1 MAEWTLRSALFNKC
15 GLLVV
20 TALLCVLLP
29 FVEAASATEKSSGQV
44 LTRTDE
50 PEGPLQSTD
59 FLATPIAGESTT
71 GVSPASLS
79 PTVVPTTP
87 GYVAVNPARLMDTRA
102 GQSTVDGQA
111 AGGGALGT
119 GVTRDLVVTGRGG
132 VPASGVAAVALNV
145 TVTGPTGSSY
155 LTVWPSGSN
164 RPLASNLNY
173 APGDTVPN
181 MVTVK
186 VGTGGQIS
194 LYNNLGSVNVVV
206 DVAGWYL
213 TDTEYEPLVPV
224 RLMET
229 RYGLSTVDGISN
241 GWGKIRGGLHADL
254 TVLGRGGVPA
264 ANVSTVVLN
273 VTVTGPTEAGYLT
286 VWPTGE
292 EMPLASN
299 LNFATNTTIPNLV
312 VAKVG
317 ANGQVSIYNSSG
329 WTDVVVDVL
338 GWYQSDTVFTSL
350 SPTRLMDSRSG
361 QRTTDGVSAGGGAIS
376 SGATRTLQVTGR
388 GGVPASGVGAVA
400 LNVTVTAPTGT
411 GYLTVWPSGTQ
422 QPLASNLNF
431 KPGQTIPN
439 SVVAKVGSGGQISIF
454 NSSGNSDVVVD
465 VLGWFTS
472 SVVSGPTAP
481 QSIGVLQGHRFLRV
495 SWAPSEQNGG
505 STVTNYVATA
515 SPSGLTCSAASSGT
529 TCDIPNLPYGVQQ
542 TVRVTAQNKIGLSS
556 PNSSVVSGTPFA
568 VTSVSVGEDEACGV
582 LSDGRAAC
590 WGDSYT
596 WMGRGSQGEP
606 NFHSGI
612 NYVFTAPNVPL
623 ENVTQVSVGP
633 KFGCALLASGHVWC
647 WGYNRSGNIGIPTTR
662 SGVLVNAPYAVE
674 VSPSIAD
681 GQQIVVA
688 GPGTYDYSEG
698 AVACV
703 LRTTGEVSCWGGN
716 SGKLG
721 DGSSDT
727 WSVSPRSVT
736 GISTATKIA
745 ASKRTVCA
753 LLISGAV
760 KCWGHAITSNYFAAP
775 DRTPQP
781 TAFTSGVT
789 DITLGEVDSGNSLC
803 VVVSGS
809 VKCLGTLERNLGTSL
824 FNSPLAING
833 VPTVSKLAPGD
844 ANQTCALTTGS
855 QVWCWGGNWS
865 GVLRD
870 GTTDPNQDPTQMPNL
885 DPAMDV
891 AVWSGETCVV
901 PTQGGYECWGRFSE
915 ALR

>member
-1 MAEWTLRSALFNKC
+1 MDRIFFN
-15 GLLVV
+15 LARFLVV
-20 TALLCVLLP
+20 VALLAVAAPLMS
-29 FVEAASATEKSSGQV
+29 VASASEAPV
-44 LTRTDE
+44 
-50 PEGPLQSTD
+50 GPLLTQSGASSEPAQSVD
-59 FLATPIAGESTT
+59 FLANPIASDETPTIVPQSISPST
-71 GVSPASLS
+71 
-79 PTVVPTTP
+79 VPTTP
-87 GYVAVNPARLMDTRA
+87 GYVAVNPARLMDTRF
-102 GQSTVDGQA
+102 GQSTVDGLA
-111 AGGGALGT
+111 TGGGALGT
-119 GVTRDLVVTGRGG
+119 GATRDLVVIGRGG
-132 VPASGVAAVALNV
+132 IPATGVAAVALNV
-145 TVTGPTGSSY
+145 TVTGPTASSY
-155 LTVWPSGSN
+155 LTAWPAGTT
-164 RPLASNLNY
+164 RPLASNLNFG
-173 APGDTVPN
+173 PGDTVPN

-186 VGTGGQIS
+186 VGSNGSVSI
-194 LYNNLGSVNVVV
+194 YNNLGSVDVVV

-213 TDTEYEPLVPV
+213 TDAEYQPLVPA

-229 RYGLSTVDGISN
+229 RYGLSTVDGTSN
-241 GWGKIRGGLHADL
+241 GWGKIRSGLHADL

-273 VTVTGPTEAGYLT
+273 VTVTGPTEPGYLT

-292 EMPLASN
+292 AMPLASN
-299 LNFATNTTIPNLV
+299 LNFTTNTTIPNLV

-338 GWYQSDTVFTSL
+338 GWYQSDTVFSSL
-350 SPTRLMDSRSG
+350 SPSRLMDTRSG
-361 QRTTDGVSAGGGAIS
+361 QRTTDGLAAGGGAIA

-388 GGVPASGVGAVA
+388 GGVPLSGVGAVA
-400 LNVTVTAPTGT
+400 LNVTVTGPSGS

-465 VLGWFTS
+465 VLGWFTA

-481 QSIGVLQGHRFLRV
+481 QSVGVLQGHRFLRV
-495 SWAPSEQNGG
+495 SWAPSERNGG
-505 STVTNYVATA
+505 SPVTSYVATA
-515 SPSGLTCSAASSGT
+515 SPSGASCTTSPGAT
-529 TCDIPNLPYGVQQ
+529 TCDITQLPYGVQQ
-542 TVRVTAQNKIGLSS
+542 TVRVVTQNKIGLLSA
-556 PNSSVVSGTPFA
+556 NSSAVNGTPFA
-568 VTSVSVGEDEACGV
+568 VTSVSVGEGEACGT

-596 WMGRGSQGEP
+596 WMGRGSDGEP

-623 ENVTQVSVGP
+623 ENVTQVSIGP
-633 KFGCALLASGHVWC
+633 GFGCALLSNGHVWC

-674 VSPSIAD
+674 VSPSISD
-681 GQQIVVA
+681 GRQIVVA

-703 LRTTGEVSCWGGN
+703 LRSTGGVSCWGGN

-721 DGSSDT
+721 DGSSDV
-727 WSVSPRSVT
+727 WSVSPRSVI
-736 GISTATKIA
+736 GISTATKIV

-753 LLISGAV
+753 LLGSGAV
-760 KCWGHAITSNYFAAP
+760 KCWGHPVTSDYFGTP

-803 VVVSGS
+803 AVVSGS
-809 VKCLGTLERNLGTSL
+809 VKCLGTLERNLGTSR

-833 VPTVSKLAPGD
+833 VPTVAKLAQGD
-844 ANQTCALTTGS
+844 ANQTCALSTGS
-855 QVWCWGGNWS
+855 QVWCWGGNWN

-870 GTTDPNQDPTQMPNL
+870 GTTDPNEDPTQMPDL

-891 AVWSGETCVV
+891 GLWRGETCVV
-901 PTQGGYECWGRFSE
+901 PTQGGYECWGRFAG
-915 ALR
+915 ALQ